1 MQKSNF
7 FALMSRMKYIARWGL
22 MKNTIPENIQEHS
35 LTVCMI
41 AHALAVIGRDI
52 YHKSVDPGLC
62 AAAAIYHD
70 ATEILTGD
78 LPTPI
83 KYFSPEIRDAY
94 KAVEHSSQTRILS
107 MLPYELQSSYKP
119 LFDIAAEESEI
130 HNLIKAADRIA
141 AYIKCLEEIKS
152 GNHEFSLASIQIKE
166 TIDAIKLPEARYFM
180 ETFID
185 GFRLTLDEINK

>member
-7 FALMSRMKYIARWGL
+7 FALMSRMKFITRWGL

-35 LTVCMI
+35 LTVAMI
-41 AHALAVIGRDI
+41 AHALAVIGRDL
-52 YHKSVDPGLC
+52 YHKQTDPGLC

-83 KYFSPEIRDAY
+83 KYFSPEICDAY
-94 KAVEHSSQTRILS
+94 KAVEHSSKNRILL
-107 MLPYELQSSYKP
+107 MLPEKLRPSYQS
-119 LFDIAAEESEI
+119 LFDTAVKDSPVHTI
-130 HNLIKAADRIA
+130 IKAADRIA

-152 GNHEFSLASIQIKE
+152 GNLEFTRAAEQTREKIE
-166 TIDAIKLPEARYFM
+166 AIDLPEVRYFM

-185 GFRLTLDEINK
+185 GFKLTLDEINK

>member
-1 MQKSNF
+1 
-7 FALMSRMKYIARWGL
+7 MKFITRWGL

-35 LTVCMI
+35 LTVSMI

-70 ATEILTGD
+70 AAEILTGD
-78 LPTPI
+78 LPAPI

-94 KAVEHSSQTRILS
+94 KAVEHTSQDRILS
-107 MLPYELQSSYKP
+107 MLPAELRSSYES
-119 LFDIAAEESEI
+119 LFDIATLNGGDVHAI
-130 HNLIKAADRIA
+130 IKAADRIA

-152 GNHEFSLASIQIKE
+152 GNHEFSQASIQIRE
-166 TIDAIKLPEARYFM
+166 TIDEINLPEVRYFM
-180 ETFID
+180 ETFIG